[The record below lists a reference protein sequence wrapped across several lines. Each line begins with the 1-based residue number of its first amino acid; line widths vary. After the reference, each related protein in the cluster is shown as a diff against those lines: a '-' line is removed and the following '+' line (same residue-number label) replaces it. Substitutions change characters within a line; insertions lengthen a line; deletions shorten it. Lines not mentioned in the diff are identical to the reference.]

1 MDVHDFEQQSA
12 ADMRAAQAGC
22 RIAYTRLL
30 TAVSASFRR
39 IAAAEIRRLGLTPH
53 DADDVLQEILLAVH
67 LKRHTW
73 RPDRPFTP
81 WLRAIARHKAVDFV
95 RRRRR
100 AERSIED
107 FPDVFAAPA
116 PEPGLEATNIE
127 RLLVALPRR
136 QRAVIE
142 EVALGGASV
151 AEAAS
156 KLQMSHGAVYVAFH
170 RALATL
176 RAALERLSHEGP
188 GTRPAVGVE
197 P

>member
-1 MDVHDFEQQSA
+1 VLGAIS
-12 ADMRAAQAGC
+12 
-22 RIAYTRLL
+22 
-30 TAVSASFRR
+30 VSFPAL
-39 IAAAEIRRLGLTPH
+39 AAAELRRFGLNSH

-81 WLRAIARHKAVDFV
+81 WLRAIMRHKVVDFV
-95 RRRRR
+95 RRRSRR
-100 AERSIED
+100 AERTIED
-107 FPDVFAAPA
+107 FPDIFAAPS
-116 PEPGLEATNIE
+116 PEPRMEDANIE
-127 RLLVALPRR
+127 RLLVELPRR

-170 RALATL
+170 RARATL
-176 RAALERLSHEGP
+176 KAALERLSYERP
-188 GTRPAVGVE
+188 GIRPAVGIGS
-197 P
+197 